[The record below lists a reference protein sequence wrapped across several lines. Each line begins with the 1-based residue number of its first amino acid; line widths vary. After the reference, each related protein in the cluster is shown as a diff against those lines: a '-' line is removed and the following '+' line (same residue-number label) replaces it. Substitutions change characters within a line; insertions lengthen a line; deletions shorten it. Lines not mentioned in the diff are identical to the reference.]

1 MPTASSPVVLS
12 DFLRIEILDPA
23 ETLYCLFATK
33 QDRIIYLSQNISF
46 LSVNVSE
53 NSCFYQQLLKHPLEE
68 NAENVLAEN
77 TPVAPTVLFLLHVRF
92 TVEPSR
98 RREFRQPKCFLMRSM
113 SFKTLWITPEL

>member
-1 MPTASSPVVLS
+1 MT
-12 DFLRIEILDPA
+12 FLLLDPA

-77 TPVAPTVLFLLHVRF
+77 TPVAPTVPFLLHVCF
-92 TVEPSR
+92 TVESSR
-98 RREFRQPKCFLMRSM
+98 PREFTQPKCFLMRSM
-113 SFKTLWITPEL
+113 SFKTPWITPEL